1 MADNFVAACEHA
13 AEALLSF
20 QNITRDDVQRLAVTS
35 TSTTVNNNQPENQTT
50 TIRSELSRRF
60 SSYRPGR
67 LLQSNSSTSASS
79 SSNAASSSSNQ
90 GRRPFSNKKRGP
102 PAKTTSKASKR
113 GRPATSNI
121 VYRDLVIIPDP
132 GTKKVPTHN
141 ARMALEKNKLIVS
154 GFPFDRSWDA
164 VTLKS
169 NIRQQLPNQDMLF
182 QYVKVSCT
190 ELFSL
195 NHLNSA
201 NN

>member
-20 QNITRDDVQRLAVTS
+20 QNITRDDVQRLAATS

-60 SSYRPGR
+60 PSYRPGR

-79 SSNAASSSSNQ
+79 SSNATNSSSNQ
-90 GRRPFSNKKRGP
+90 GRRPLSNKKRGP

-113 GRPATSNI
+113 GRPVTSNI
-121 VYRDLVIIPDP
+121 VYRDLVIIPDS

-141 ARMALEKNKLIVS
+141 ARVALEKNKLIVS
-154 GFPFDRSWDA
+154 GFSFDRFWDA

-169 NIRQQLPNQDMLF
+169 NIRKQLPNQDMLF

-190 ELFSL
+190 KLSSL
-195 NHLNSA
+195 NYLNSA

>member
-20 QNITRDDVQRLAVTS
+20 QNITRDDVQRLAATS
-35 TSTTVNNNQPENQTT
+35 TSTTVNNTQPENQTT

-60 SSYRPGR
+60 PSYRPGR

-132 GTKKVPTHN
+132 GTKEVPTHN
-141 ARMALEKNKLIVS
+141 ARVALEKNKLIVS

-169 NIRQQLPNQDMLF
+169 NIRKQLTNQDMLF

>member
-20 QNITRDDVQRLAVTS
+20 QNITRDDVQRLAATS

-60 SSYRPGR
+60 PSYRPGR

-79 SSNAASSSSNQ
+79 SSNAAGSSSNQ

-121 VYRDLVIIPDP
+121 VYRDLVIIPDS

-141 ARMALEKNKLIVS
+141 ARVALEKNKLIVS

-169 NIRQQLPNQDMLF
+169 NIRKQLPNQDMLF